1 MATNHEIPPV
11 SMDPMDHSGMD
22 HSHMDHSH
30 MDHNQMDHSHM
41 DHSQKDHSHMDHSQ
55 MDHSHMDHS
64 QMDHSHMDMSAGSGH
79 HEHMIADFRRRFW
92 VVLVLS
98 IPIVVMSQL
107 LQQLLN
113 YQITFPGSKFIL
125 FGLST
130 IVFFYGGWPFLSG
143 ARDELRERNP
153 GMMML
158 ISLAITSAYIYSTLT
173 TFFLQGDEFYFE
185 LATLILVM
193 LLGHW
198 IEMRSQVG
206 ASRALQELIQL
217 MPEEAHKLD
226 EQGNTTDVSV
236 KTLVPGDR
244 ILIKPGEKIP
254 LDGKIFEGQSP
265 VDESMLT
272 GESVPVEKNP
282 GMEVIGGA
290 INGSGVLKIVVEKV
304 GDETYLAQVIKTVNE
319 AQMQKSRTESLA
331 DRAARWLF
339 YIAISVGALTFVVWL
354 FTGTV
359 SQALSHLVT
368 VLVIACPHALGLAI
382 PLVNTVST
390 SIAARNGLLI
400 RNRVQF
406 EDGRQINR
414 IVFDKTGTLTEG
426 KFGVTDD
433 LPAEGVSENE
443 LLSLA
448 ASVESQS
455 EHPIARGIV
464 QKADGLG
471 LTLQPVTDFE
481 ALPGQG
487 LRARV
492 EGVGVSVLSPGAIRQ
507 AGLSFDEQRFN
518 QWTAEGKTVVFV
530 LKENTLQGMIALA
543 DIIRP
548 SSFEVI
554 KQLNQQNIEPIMIT
568 GDNRQ
573 VANYVGK
580 QLGMAQ
586 IFAEVLP
593 NQKSGYIKDLKQGNK
608 TVAMVGDGIN
618 DAPALAESD
627 LGIAIGAGTDVAI
640 ETADVILVNSNP
652 RDVLNV
658 IKLSK
663 STYSKMIQNLVWA
676 LGYNVIAIPLAA
688 GVLESRGIVIT
699 PALGALAM
707 SLSTIIVAFNARA
720 LKIE

>member
-1 MATNHEIPPV
+1 MAANQENTPV
-11 SMDPMDHSGMD
+11 SKDP
-22 HSHMDHSH
+22 
-30 MDHNQMDHSHM
+30 
-41 DHSQKDHSHMDHSQ
+41 MDHSQ

-64 QMDHSHMDMSAGSGH
+64 QMDHSQMDHSQMDHSHMDHSHMDMTAGGDH
-79 HEHMIADFRRRFW
+79 HMHMIADFRRRFW
-92 VVLVLS
+92 AVLVLA

-130 IVFFYGGWPFLSG
+130 IVFFYGGWPFLTG
-143 ARDELRERNP
+143 ALGELRERNP

-198 IEMRSQVG
+198 IEMRSQIG
-206 ASRALQELIQL
+206 ASRALQGLIQL
-217 MPEEAHKLD
+217 MPEDAHKLD

-272 GESVPVEKNP
+272 GESVPVEKSP

-290 INGSGVLKIVVEKV
+290 VNGSGVLKIVVEKV

-339 YIAISVGALTFVVWL
+339 YIAISVGAITFVVWL

-406 EDGRQINR
+406 EDGRNINR

-433 LPAEGVSENE
+433 LPVAGVTENE

-464 QKADGLG
+464 QKADGIG

-481 ALPGQG
+481 ALPGKG
-487 LRARV
+487 LRARIDGA
-492 EGVGVSVLSPGAIRQ
+492 EVSVLSPGSIRE
-507 AGLSFDEQRFN
+507 AGLTFDEQRFN
-518 QWTAEGKTVVFV
+518 QWTSQGKTVVFV

-548 SSFEVI
+548 SSFEVVQ
-554 KQLNQQNIEPIMIT
+554 QLDQQNIEPIMIT
-568 GDNRQ
+568 GDNQQ
-573 VANYVGK
+573 VANYVGN

-652 RDVLNV
+652 KDVLNV

-663 STYSKMIQNLVWA
+663 ATYRKMTQNLAWA

-688 GVLESRGIVIT
+688 GVLESRGIMIT
-699 PALGALAM
+699 PAIGALAM
-707 SLSTIIVAFNARA
+707 SLSTIIVALNART
-720 LKIE
+720 LKIEGA